1 MESAFA
7 NDLSVKDSVKK
18 FFIDLD
24 KQYDNKLGFEK
35 KVEELKS
42 QMKDIENQIPG

>member
-7 NDLSVKDSVKK
+7 NDLDVKDSVKK

-35 KVEELKS
+35 K
-42 QMKDIENQIPG
+42 